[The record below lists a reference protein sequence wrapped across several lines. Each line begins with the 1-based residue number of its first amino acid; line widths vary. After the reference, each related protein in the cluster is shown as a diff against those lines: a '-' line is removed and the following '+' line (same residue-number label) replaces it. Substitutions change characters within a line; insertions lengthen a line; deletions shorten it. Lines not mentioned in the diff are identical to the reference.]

1 MALNTDFNVAPYFD
15 DYDDEKNFHRV
26 LFRPAVPVQARELT
40 QLQTILQNQVERFGD
55 NIYRQGTIIKGC
67 SLNFDFNYTYIK
79 INDLQ
84 VDGQTTLVSDYANGY
99 LQDSANLKSEIV
111 NYVQGLESQDPDLST
126 LFIKYINTGTGGK
139 KSYANGDVLTV
150 FSRNYSIQ
158 SITIDSAGT
167 LYNNTNVIVFT
178 SNTGT
183 GASANLVTFANG
195 SIRDVVITNGGS
207 GYTTAPTLSI
217 TTSTGSSG
225 ALTALNYVAEI
236 RVANSSF
243 TAPVGTGA
251 AVSVGDGII
260 YQRGHFVR
268 VEEQTAIAAKY
279 TNQPDGVALGF
290 VTSES
295 IVNNSVDSTL
305 LDNAQGYS
313 NYTAPG
319 AHRLKLTPSLVAI
332 STANAASNAEFL
344 SILEF
349 QNGSITKRKTG
360 TEFNSIASELAK
372 RTREESGNYVVRP
385 FSIYTEEKTSNTTH
399 LNLAVSSGVGYV
411 DGFRTEITGTVR
423 VPVRKGTDTTTS
435 NNQTIS
441 TNFGNYVVVNE
452 VLGNFDFSTGSTI
465 NLRDTAATDSTDNFG
480 GTPSSPGSII
490 GTAKVKS
497 FMYESG
503 TPGTPSCRYRLYLF
517 NISMTPGKTFSS
529 VRQIQVSGGVADV
542 VLVDGN
548 AELKESSFDSLIFTS
563 GASAVSFF
571 SNEQFIYRRVGS
583 TSILGSGVAS
593 VQLTGVE
600 EFPYTASST
609 LNDTQELDFI
619 LIPTANAHS
628 TTNLSGT
635 VSTSGNVV
643 TGTSTEFISE
653 LDTGDYVKF
662 SGNNSYYRVSTISSA
677 TSMTIEGAT
686 GPAVSSNTISYAF
699 PKNIPVRLDR
709 GTANVSIDS
718 NGNTAAI
725 FVGGTISGTT
735 SATVYHNSKVD
746 GASPKAKTVVKS
758 VYVKLSTDKISANT
772 KGPWI
777 IGVPDA
783 YKLVGVYVGS
793 SNTYSNTT
801 TNYASSFELITGQTD
816 NIYGLASIRK
826 KPGSSLSLSA
836 TNNLLVRVDLFTHG
850 SGYYL
855 STESYPVDDA
865 TTPLPANKIRTEDIP
880 YYLSPRDNKYFNLRD
895 SIDFRPIVAN
905 TANASATSVAG
916 ATVDP
921 AGTETLSGTLYFPTP
936 NESFEADVTHYLR
949 RIDTIVIDGYGSVSV
964 VEGKPELTPVAPRAT
979 DGTMKLGNVVVPPYP
994 SLSPQAA
1001 TESQRFEY
1009 STLIKQD
1016 QVKGYTM
1023 QDIKQIEDRINR
1035 IEYYSLL
1042 NTLEKSATDL
1052 IIPSEA
1058 NTQLSRFKNGFFAES
1073 FSSYDISNV
1082 NDPEYTIFV
1091 DTTTSTARPQI
1102 EKTHIQLVAN
1112 TAASSNVTIKGEY
1125 ALIDYTETT
1134 FLDQPI
1140 ANKARNPAQLFWLFK
1155 GRVQLFPKYDDYYDI
1170 KKGSV
1175 NVTVDLAT
1183 PINGLTQAIN
1193 KDVAFK
1199 KDVNQITAVPITNF
1213 TNVQRATQNQGGID
1227 QRTIRTTTT
1236 VTTNEFV
1243 TGDTTLNLQPVG
1255 EFLTD
1260 FGMKPFIR
1268 AQALT
1273 FVAVGLRPNATHF
1286 VFFDKVN
1293 VSQYCRQATVASIET
1308 MDSRGIPYEPTA
1320 KFVGATGATLTTDAN
1335 GTLLGVF
1342 YLPADTFFVGERSL
1356 LIADNNNLD
1365 TIETSVSTAVVSF
1378 NAYNFYK
1385 DSTNLTITT
1394 KNPGPLT
1401 LKSNT
1406 SSSFLDST
1414 ETRLT
1419 PRLPPPPPAP
1429 TFNCCCFIAG
1439 TKITM
1444 ADGSIKNIED
1454 VMLGD
1459 VVLGKDEL
1467 HNEVLEFLRP
1477 TLGDTGATMMAF
1489 NGGVPFMTSDHP
1501 VYVRGHGWK
1510 SFDPKMTEQKYFMPV
1525 GKYQVGDII
1534 ETPDGLGLE
1543 INSIEEY
1550 SDQNQDQII
1559 YNFRLGGNHTY
1570 IADGLIVHNKCF
1582 IAGTEVLLED
1592 KTWKKIEDVGL
1603 DQILIGQDGSKNKIL
1618 KLHRPKLGIND
1629 DWLPHKQRMVSIN
1642 GSEFATSED
1651 HMFFTTTGW
1660 KAPDAESCNLVHE
1673 HTIAAEGFVVTDLQV
1688 GDYIVKDD
1696 GDTVEV
1702 SSIEF
1707 RDDDPALQLYNFW
1720 TDGNHTYH
1728 VKMKDS
1734 QDGMLVHNKC
1744 FVAGTEVLL
1753 QDGTWRN
1760 IEDVTLDDTLLG
1772 ENGSENKV
1780 KEFHRP
1786 KLGLN
1791 DHWLPHKLRLAS
1803 INGSEFAV
1811 SEDHMI
1817 KTTSG
1822 WKTPTVEICKLIHAE
1837 TLKNENIDI
1846 NQLSIGDEII
1856 CSDGSLVEVEN
1867 IEFKEDSPDL
1877 QLYNFR
1883 LHGNKTYHVRMK
1895 GTDKFILV
1903 HNKDP
1908 LAQTFNVNNNDGSD
1922 GVYLTKVDLFF
1933 KQKDSSLGATIH
1945 IRQTENGYPAP
1956 FVLGEKFLTNSS
1968 INVSNNGSTATTV
1981 TFDTPVFLKSGSDYS
1996 VVVIPEQYSPEFL
2009 LWVGETGV
2017 PDIANT
2023 ALISNQNWGA
2033 GVMFL
2038 SSNDTAWTPFQGED
2052 IKFKVYVANFTKTS
2066 ATLVLEN
2073 APYEFLSLSNNSG
2086 TFTPREEVAQKSNTY
2101 LSGTFTS
2108 NTTSA
2113 VVNTT
2118 SSQTSAL
2125 TVGDYVL
2132 IVAANTL
2139 VAKSGTVTV
2148 GSTSITNVT
2157 GTSTDFVNEY
2167 DPGDYLIINGNVR
2180 EVVSI
2185 ANSTQLT
2192 LDAPL
2197 SASVS
2202 ANVHSGVTEKLQIS
2216 RVNAVNT
2223 TSVTLKD
2230 TPLYQING
2238 GTTYYGAIQKVVR
2251 ATIDVIEDSSLI
2263 LKDSNAANSSFKFE
2277 AGKSIVGEE
2286 SQATATITAVDDRTV
2301 NFLESHMRYIAP
2313 PTTSVT
2319 QIQNIDSLA
2328 GSGANSVIMEGVSNS
2343 VKYEGEIKSRSNEI
2357 TSGSKSLKVYANL
2370 NRANTFST
2378 VAPVVDTVPVSA
2390 VLLKNI
2396 INNDYT
2402 DETTRYGNSQ
2412 VRYISKNVILADGLD
2427 AEDMKVYITA
2437 YKPTSSNILVYA
2449 KILSSDDNQSFDD
2462 RDWTLLQQVTEANL
2476 YSDSLDESNYIE
2488 YEYGFSLTPPSSSL
2502 VGVITSSSN
2511 TTLTG
2516 SGSTFSSS
2524 LVANDVIK
2532 VVQSN
2537 TLTGYDIAVVD
2548 TVANNTSLTLKANTS
2563 FSGIASI
2570 EKVTQPGAAFKYNRE
2585 SNIVTY
2591 FDSTRGRHSL
2601 YKTYAI
2607 KVVLVS
2613 SSSKYV
2619 PILKDVRA
2627 LAVSI

>member
-1 MALNTDFNVAPYFD
+1 MALNTDFNVSPYFD
-15 DYDDEKNFHRV
+15 DYNEEKNFHRV

-99 LQDSANLKSEIV
+99 IQDSANLKAEIV

-139 KSYANGDVLTV
+139 KTYANSDVLTV
-150 FSRNYSIQ
+150 YARDYSIQ
-158 SITIDSAGT
+158 SITISSAGT
-167 LYNNTNVIVFT
+167 LYNNTDVIVFT

-183 GASANLVTFANG
+183 GASANLVTL
-195 SIRDVVITNGGS
+195 T
-207 GYTTAPTLSI
+207 I

-225 ALTALNYVAEI
+225 ALTALNYIAEI

-268 VEEQTAIAAKY
+268 VQEQTAIAAKY
-279 TNQPDGVALGF
+279 TNEPDGVALGF
-290 VTSES
+290 VTTES

-349 QNGSITKRKTG
+349 QNGQITKRKTG
-360 TEFNSIASELAK
+360 TEFNSVASELAK
-372 RTREESGNYVVRP
+372 RTREESGNYVVKP

-411 DGFRTEITGTVR
+411 DGFRAELTGTVR

-452 VLGNFDFSTGSTI
+452 VLGNFDFSTGSTV
-465 NLRDTAATDSTDNFG
+465 NLRDVAATDSTDNFG
-480 GTPSSPGSII
+480 GDPNSPGSII
-490 GTAKVKS
+490 GSAKVKS

-517 NISMTPGKTFSS
+517 NITMTPGKVFSD
-529 VRQIQVSGGVADV
+529 VRSIQVTGGVADV
-542 VLVDGN
+542 VLVDGS
-548 AELKESSFDSLIFTS
+548 AELKETSYDSLIFTS

-571 SNEQFIYRRVGS
+571 SNEQFIYRKVGS
-583 TSILGSGVAS
+583 TSILGSGIAS
-593 VQLTGVE
+593 VPLTGSE

-619 LIPTANAHS
+619 VIPTANAHS
-628 TTNLSGT
+628 TTNLTGN

-643 TGTSTEFISE
+643 TGTAGFSDFITD
-653 LDTGDYVKF
+653 LDIGDYIKF

-677 TSMTIEGAT
+677 TSLTIEGST

-699 PKNIPVRLDR
+699 PKNIPIRLDR

-718 NGNTAAI
+718 NGNTASV

-758 VYVKLSTDKISANT
+758 VYVKLSTDKLSANT
-772 KGPWI
+772 KGPWS

-793 SNTYSNTT
+793 SNTYSNST

-850 SGYYL
+850 TGYYL

-880 YYLSPRDNKYFNLRD
+880 YYRSPRDNKYFNLRD

-905 TANASATSVAG
+905 TANAAATSVAG
-916 ATVDP
+916 ASVDP
-921 AGTETLSGTLYFPTP
+921 LSTETLSGTLYFPTP
-936 NESFEADVTHYLR
+936 NESFEADITHYLR
-949 RIDTIVIDGYGSVSV
+949 RVDTIVIDGYGSVSV
-964 VEGKPELTPVAPRAT
+964 VEGKPELNPVAPRAT
-979 DGTMKLGNVVVPPYP
+979 DGTMKLGTVIVPPYP
-994 SLSPQAA
+994 SLSPKAA
-1001 TESQRFEY
+1001 TAAQRFEY
-1009 STLIKQD
+1009 STLVKQD

-1035 IEYYSLL
+1035 LEYYSLL
-1042 NTLEKSATDL
+1042 NTLEKNTTDL
-1052 IIPSEA
+1052 VIPSEA
-1058 NTQLSRFKNGFFAES
+1058 NNQVSRFKNGFFAES

-1082 NDPEYTIFV
+1082 NDPEYSIYI

-1102 EKTHIQLVAN
+1102 EKTHIQLIAN
-1112 TAASSNVTIKGEY
+1112 TTASSNVTIKGEY
-1125 ALIDYTETT
+1125 ALIDYTEST

-1140 ANKARNPAQLFWLFK
+1140 ANKTRNPAQLFWTFF

-1170 KKGSV
+1170 NKGSV
-1175 NVTVDLAT
+1175 NVTIDLAT
-1183 PINGLTQAIN
+1183 PINNLTKSIN
-1193 KDVAFK
+1193 DNVAFK
-1199 KDVNQITAVPITNF
+1199 KDAKQITTVPITGF
-1213 TNVQRATQNQGGID
+1213 STVRAATTTQEGID
-1227 QRTIRTTTT
+1227 QRTLRTTTNTT
-1236 VTTNEFV
+1236 VNSLQP
-1243 TGDTTLNLQPVG
+1243 GDTTLNMQQVG
-1255 EFLTD
+1255 EFVTD
-1260 FGMKPFIR
+1260 FGMKPYIR
-1268 AQALT
+1268 AQDLT
-1273 FVAVGLRPNATHF
+1273 FVAVGLRPNAIHY

-1293 VSQYCRQATVASIET
+1293 VSQYCQQATISNIET
-1308 MDSRGIPYEPTA
+1308 MDPRGIPYEPNA
-1320 KFVGATGATLTTDAN
+1320 KLVGSRGDVMTTDAN

-1342 YLPADTFFVGERSL
+1342 SIPEDTFFVGERSL
-1356 LIADNNNLD
+1356 LISDNSNID
-1365 TIETSVSTAVVSF
+1365 SQETAISSAVISY

-1385 DSTNLTITT
+1385 DSTSLTVTT
-1394 KNPGPLT
+1394 KNPGTLT
-1401 LKSNT
+1401 LKT
-1406 SSSFLDST
+1406 DTESSFLDTT

-1419 PRLPPPPPAP
+1419 PRLPPPRPP
-1429 TFNCCCFIAG
+1429 CCCFVKG
-1439 TKITM
+1439 TKILM
-1444 ADGSIKNIED
+1444 VDGSYKNIED
-1454 VMLGD
+1454 VELEDIVIGKNGSQNR
-1459 VVLGKDEL
+1459 VLK
-1467 HNEVLEFLRP
+1467 FLRP
-1477 TLGDTGATMMAF
+1477 KLGDTGATMIAF
-1489 NGGVPFMTSDHP
+1489 NGGKPFMTSDHP
-1501 VYVRGHGWK
+1501 VYVRGYGWK
-1510 SFDPKMTEQKYFMPV
+1510 SFDPVMTESKYSMAV
-1525 GKYQVGDII
+1525 GMYQVGDVI
-1534 ETPDGLGLE
+1534 ETDNGSGFE
-1543 INSIEEY
+1543 IKSIEEHT
-1550 SDQNQDQII
+1550 DQDQDQTI
-1559 YNFRLGGNHTY
+1559 YNFSLSGNHTY
-1570 IADGLIVHNKCF
+1570 IADGLV
-1582 IAGTEVLLED
+1582 
-1592 KTWKKIEDVGL
+1592 
-1603 DQILIGQDGSKNKIL
+1603 
-1618 KLHRPKLGIND
+1618 
-1629 DWLPHKQRMVSIN
+1629 
-1642 GSEFATSED
+1642 
-1651 HMFFTTTGW
+1651 
-1660 KAPDAESCNLVHE
+1660 
-1673 HTIAAEGFVVTDLQV
+1673 
-1688 GDYIVKDD
+1688 
-1696 GDTVEV
+1696 
-1702 SSIEF
+1702 
-1707 RDDDPALQLYNFW
+1707 
-1720 TDGNHTYH
+1720 
-1728 VKMKDS
+1728 
-1734 QDGMLVHNKC
+1734 
-1744 FVAGTEVLL
+1744 
-1753 QDGTWRN
+1753 
-1760 IEDVTLDDTLLG
+1760 
-1772 ENGSENKV
+1772 
-1780 KEFHRP
+1780 
-1786 KLGLN
+1786 
-1791 DHWLPHKLRLAS
+1791 
-1803 INGSEFAV
+1803 
-1811 SEDHMI
+1811 
-1817 KTTSG
+1817 
-1822 WKTPTVEICKLIHAE
+1822 
-1837 TLKNENIDI
+1837 
-1846 NQLSIGDEII
+1846 
-1856 CSDGSLVEVEN
+1856 
-1867 IEFKEDSPDL
+1867 
-1877 QLYNFR
+1877 
-1883 LHGNKTYHVRMK
+1883 
-1895 GTDKFILV
+1895 V

-1908 LAQTFNVNNNDGSD
+1908 LAQTFNINNNDGSD
-1922 GVYLTKVDLFF
+1922 GVYLTKLDLFF
-1933 KQKDSSLGATIH
+1933 SAKDPSLGITVQ

-1956 FVLGEKFLTNSS
+1956 FVLGEKFINNSS
-1968 INVSNNGSTATTV
+1968 INTSTNGSTATTV
-1981 TFDTPVFLKSGSDYS
+1981 TFDTPIYLKAGSDYT
-1996 VVVIPEQYSPEFL
+1996 VVVVPEQYSPGFL

-2023 ALISNQNWGA
+2023 ALVSNQNWGS

-2038 SSNDTAWTPFQGED
+2038 SSNDTAWTPYQGED
-2052 IKFKVYVANFTKTS
+2052 IKFKIYVANFAKTS

-2073 APYEFLSLSNNSG
+2073 APYEFLSLSNASG
-2086 TFTPREEVAQKSNTY
+2086 TFTPAEGVAQKSNTY
-2101 LSGTFTS
+2101 LSGTFTC

-2125 TVGDYVL
+2125 SVGDYVL
-2132 IVAANTL
+2132 VAAANTL
-2139 VAKSGTVTV
+2139 VPKTGTVTV

-2157 GTSTDFVNEY
+2157 GSGTDFANQYSV
-2167 DPGDYLIINGNVR
+2167 GDYLLISNDIR

-2185 ANSTQLT
+2185 AANGT
-2192 LDAPL
+2192 LLAIDAPL

-2202 ANVHSGVTEKLQIS
+2202 GVAHFGVTEKLQIS
-2216 RVNAVNT
+2216 RVNSVNT
-2223 TSVTLKD
+2223 TAVTLKD
-2230 TPLYQING
+2230 TPRYLIDGSN
-2238 GTTYYGAIQKVVR
+2238 TNFYGAVQKVVR
-2251 ATIDVIEDSSLI
+2251 ATIDVIDDNKLI
-2263 LKDSNAANSSFKFE
+2263 LKDSNAANSIFKFE
-2277 AGKSIVGEE
+2277 AGKRIVGET
-2286 SQATATITAVDDRTV
+2286 SQATATIVSVDDKTV
-2301 NFLESHMRYIAP
+2301 NFLESHMRYISP

-2328 GSGANSVIMEGVSNS
+2328 GSGSNTVIMEGVSNS
-2343 VKYEGEIKSRSNEI
+2343 IKYEGEIKSRSNEI

-2370 NRANTFST
+2370 NRANTFNNVS
-2378 VAPVVDTVPVSA
+2378 PVVDTVPVSA

-2412 VRYISKNVILADGLD
+2412 VRYISKNVILSDGLE
-2427 AEDMKVYITA
+2427 AEDMKVFITA
-2437 YKPTSSNILVYA
+2437 YKPTSSDILVYG
-2449 KILSSDDNQSFDD
+2449 KLLSSDDNESFDSK
-2462 RDWTLLQQVTEANL
+2462 DWTLLEQVTEASL
-2476 YSDSLDESNYIE
+2476 YSDSLNESNFIE
-2488 YEYGFSLTPPSSSL
+2488 YEYGFKLTPPSSSL

-2548 TVANNTSLTLKANTS
+2548 AVANNTSLTLKANTS
-2563 FSGIASI
+2563 FSGSASL

-2585 SNIVTY
+2585 SNVITY
-2591 FDSTRGRHSL
+2591 LDSNRGRHSM
-2601 YKTYAI
+2601 YKTFAI

-2613 SSSKYV
+2613 SS
-2619 PILKDVRA
+2619 
-2627 LAVSI
+2627 

>member
-1 MALNTDFNVAPYFD
+1 MALNTDFNVSPYFD
-15 DYDDEKNFHRV
+15 DYDPEKNFHRV

-67 SLNFDFNYTYIK
+67 SLSFDFNYMYIK

-99 LQDSANLKSEIV
+99 IQDSANLKAEIV

-126 LFIKYINTGTGGK
+126 LFVKYINTGTGGK
-139 KSYANGDVLTV
+139 KAYANGDVLTV
-150 FSRNYSIQ
+150 YARDYSIQ
-158 SITIDSAGT
+158 SITISSAGT
-167 LYNNTNVIVFT
+167 LYNNTDVIVFT

-183 GASANLVTFANG
+183 GASANLVTYANG
-195 SIRDVVITNGGS
+195 SIKDVVITDGGS
-207 GYTTAPTLSI
+207 GYTTAPSLSI

-225 ALTALNYVAEI
+225 SLTALNYIAEI

-251 AVSVGDGII
+251 AVTVGDGII

-268 VEEQTAIAAKY
+268 VAEQTTIASKY

-290 VTSES
+290 VTTES

-372 RTREESGNYVVRP
+372 RTREESGNYVVKP
-385 FSIYTEEKTSNTTH
+385 FSILTEEKASNTTH
-399 LNLAVSSGVGYV
+399 LNLSVSSGAGYV

-452 VLGNFDFSTGSTI
+452 VLGNFDFSTGSTV

-480 GTPSSPGSII
+480 GSPSSPGSII

-503 TPGTPSCRYRLYLF
+503 TPGTSSCRYRLYLF
-517 NISMTPGKTFSS
+517 NITMTPGKVFSNVRS
-529 VRQIQVSGGVADV
+529 VQVTDGVADV

-548 AELKESSFDSLIFTS
+548 AQLKEASYDSLIFTS
-563 GASAVSFF
+563 GANAVSYF
-571 SNEQFIYRRVGS
+571 SNEQFIYRKVGS
-583 TSILGSGVAS
+583 TSILGSGIAS
-593 VQLTGVE
+593 VQLTGTE
-600 EFPYTASST
+600 KFPYTASST
-609 LNDTQELDFI
+609 LNDTQELEFI
-619 LIPTANAHS
+619 VIPTANAYS
-628 TTNLSGT
+628 TTNLTGT

-643 TGTSTEFISE
+643 TGTSTDFITD
-653 LDTGDYVKF
+653 LDIGDYVKF
-662 SGNNSYYRVSTISSA
+662 SGNNSYYRVSTISTA
-677 TSMTIEGAT
+677 TSMTIEGST
-686 GPAVSSNTISYAF
+686 GPAVSANTISYAF
-699 PKNIPVRLDR
+699 PKNIPIRLDR
-709 GTANVSIDS
+709 GSANVSIDS
-718 NGNTAAI
+718 NGNTASV

-735 SATVYHNSKVD
+735 SATVYFNSKVD
-746 GASPKAKTVVKS
+746 GASPKAKSVVKS
-758 VYVKLSTDKISANT
+758 VYVKLSTDKLAANT
-772 KGPWI
+772 KGPWC

-793 SNTYSNTT
+793 SNTYSNST

-816 NIYGLASIRK
+816 NNYGLASIRK
-826 KPGSSLSLSA
+826 KPGSSLSLTA

-865 TTPLPANKIRTEDIP
+865 TDPLPANKIRTEDIP
-880 YYLSPRDNKYFNLRD
+880 YYLSPRTNKYFNLRD

-905 TANASATSVAG
+905 TANAAATSVAG

-921 AGTETLSGTLYFPTP
+921 SSTEALSGTLYYPTP
-936 NESFEADVTHYLR
+936 NESFEADITHYLR
-949 RIDTIVIDGYGSVSV
+949 RVDTVVIDGYGNVSV
-964 VEGKPELTPVAPRAT
+964 VEGKPELNPVAPKAT
-979 DGTMKLGNVVVPPYP
+979 DGTMKLGTVVVPPYP
-994 SLSPQAA
+994 SLSPKAA
-1001 TESQRFEY
+1001 TSAQRFEY

-1052 IIPSEA
+1052 VIPSEA
-1058 NTQLSRFKNGFFAES
+1058 NNQISRFKNGFFAES
-1073 FSSYDISNV
+1073 FSSYGISNV
-1082 NDPEYTIFV
+1082 NDPEYSIFV
-1091 DTTTSTARPQI
+1091 DTTTSTARPQL

-1112 TAASSNVTIKGEY
+1112 TTASSNVTIKGEY
-1125 ALIDYTETT
+1125 ALIDYTEST

-1140 ANKARNPAQLFWLFK
+1140 ANKTRNPAQLFWNFQ

-1183 PINGLTQAIN
+1183 PINNLVQSIN
-1193 KDVAFK
+1193 NNVTFK
-1199 KDVNQITAVPITNF
+1199 KDVSQITTAPLTNF
-1213 TNVQRATQNQGGID
+1213 TNVVRATQSNEGVD
-1227 QRTIRTTTT
+1227 QRTVRTTTT
-1236 VTTNEFV
+1236 TTTNSLQP
-1243 TGDTTLNLQPVG
+1243 GDTSLNLQPVG

-1260 FGMKPFIR
+1260 FGMKPYIR

-1273 FVAVGLRPNATHF
+1273 FVAVGLRPNATHY

-1293 VSQYCRQATVASIET
+1293 VSQYCRQATVNSIET
-1308 MDSRGIPYEPTA
+1308 MDPRGIPFESTA
-1320 KFVGATGATLTTDAN
+1320 KFTGATGATLTTDAK

-1342 YLPADTFFVGERSL
+1342 YIPENTFFVGERSL
-1356 LIADNNNLD
+1356 LISDNNNID
-1365 TIETSVSTAVVSF
+1365 SQESAVSTAIISY

-1385 DSTNLTITT
+1385 DSTNLTVTT
-1394 KNPGPLT
+1394 KNPGTLT
-1401 LKSNT
+1401 LVSNT
-1406 SSSFLDST
+1406 TSSYLDTT

-1419 PRLPPPPPAP
+1419 PRLPPPPVAAF
-1429 TFNCCCFIAG
+1429 TCCCFVEG
-1439 TKITM
+1439 TKILM
-1444 ADGSIKNIED
+1444 ADGSHKNIED
-1454 VMLGD
+1454 VKLGD
-1459 VVLGKDEL
+1459 VVIGMDGS

-1489 NGGVPFMTSDHP
+1489 NGGLPFMTSDHP
-1501 VYVRGHGWK
+1501 VFVRGQGWK
-1510 SFDPKMTEQKYFMPV
+1510 SFDPAMTEKKYFMPV
-1525 GKYQVGDII
+1525 GKYEIGDII
-1534 ETPDGLGLE
+1534 ETADGNGFE
-1543 INSIEEY
+1543 IKSIEEY
-1550 SDQNQDQII
+1550 SDQDQDQVI
-1559 YNFRLGGNHTY
+1559 YNFRLSGNHTY
-1570 IADGLIVHNKCF
+1570 IADGLVVHNKCF
-1582 IAGTEVLLED
+1582 IAGTHVLLADGSSKDIADVKLGDVLLGHSGTHNEVVED
-1592 KTWKKIEDVGL
+1592 HSQPISTRERQPIWYGFNGLGGFVTAAHPILTKKGWRAVDVAEVKRLEILPDEDVQQL
-1603 DQILIGQDGSKNKIL
+1603 EIGDEMLCKDGE
-1618 KLHRPKLGIND
+1618 
-1629 DWLPHKQRMVSIN
+1629 SI
-1642 GSEFATSED
+1642 
-1651 HMFFTTTGW
+1651 
-1660 KAPDAESCNLVHE
+1660 V
-1673 HTIAAEGFVVTDLQV
+1673 
-1688 GDYIVKDD
+1688 
-1696 GDTVEV
+1696 V
-1702 SSIEF
+1702 SSIDEYHTSPE
-1707 RDDDPALQLYNFW
+1707 DIGYNHGL
-1720 TDGNHTYH
+1720 TGDHTYF
-1728 VKMKDS
+1728 VK
-1734 QDGMLVHNKC
+1734 
-1744 FVAGTEVLL
+1744 
-1753 QDGTWRN
+1753 
-1760 IEDVTLDDTLLG
+1760 
-1772 ENGSENKV
+1772 
-1780 KEFHRP
+1780 
-1786 KLGLN
+1786 
-1791 DHWLPHKLRLAS
+1791 LP
-1803 INGSEFAV
+1803 
-1811 SEDHMI
+1811 
-1817 KTTSG
+1817 
-1822 WKTPTVEICKLIHAE
+1822 
-1837 TLKNENIDI
+1837 
-1846 NQLSIGDEII
+1846 
-1856 CSDGSLVEVEN
+1856 
-1867 IEFKEDSPDL
+1867 
-1877 QLYNFR
+1877 
-1883 LHGNKTYHVRMK
+1883 
-1895 GTDKFILV
+1895 GTDKWLIA
-1903 HNKDP
+1903 HNRDP

-1922 GVYLTKVDLFF
+1922 GIYLTKVDLFF
-1933 KQKDSSLGATIH
+1933 KAKDPSLGVTVQ

-1956 FVLGEKFLTNSS
+1956 FVVGEKFVRNSS
-1968 INVSNNGSTATTV
+1968 INTSNNGSSATTV
-1981 TFDTPVFLKSGSDYS
+1981 TFDTPLYLKSGSDYS
-1996 VVVIPEQYSPEFL
+1996 VVVVPEQFSPEFL

-2017 PDIANT
+2017 PDVANT
-2023 ALISNQNWGA
+2023 ALVSNQNWGA

-2038 SSNDTAWTPFQGED
+2038 SSNDTAWTPYQGED
-2052 IKFKVYVANFTKTS
+2052 IKFKVYVANFAKTS

-2073 APYEFLSLSNNSG
+2073 APYEFLSLSNTSG
-2086 TFTPREEVAQKSNTY
+2086 TFTPSEEVAQKSNTY
-2101 LSGTFTS
+2101 LTGTFTC
-2108 NTTSA
+2108 NTSSA

-2125 TVGDYVL
+2125 SVGDYVL

-2139 VAKSGTVTV
+2139 VSKTGTVTV

-2157 GTSTDFVNEY
+2157 GSGTSFATEY
-2167 DPGDYLIINGNVR
+2167 AAGDYLLINGNVR

-2192 LDAPL
+2192 IDAPL
-2197 SASVS
+2197 SATVS
-2202 ANVHSGVTEKLQIS
+2202 ANAHYGVTEKVQVS
-2216 RVNAVNT
+2216 RINSVNT

-2230 TPLYQING
+2230 TPLYQIDG
-2238 GTTYYGAIQKVVR
+2238 GTTYHGAIQKVVR
-2251 ATIDVIEDSSLI
+2251 ATVDVVEDNALV
-2263 LKDSNAANSSFKFE
+2263 LKDSTAANSIFKFE
-2277 AGKSIVGEE
+2277 AGKTVVGET
-2286 SQATATITAVDDRTV
+2286 SQATATIVSVDDKTV

-2319 QIQNIDSLA
+2319 QIQNIDSVSGA
-2328 GSGANSVIMEGVSNS
+2328 GSNTVIMEGVSNS

-2357 TSGSKSLKVYANL
+2357 SSGSKSLKVYANL
-2370 NRANTFST
+2370 NRSNTFST
-2378 VAPVVDTVPVSA
+2378 VAPIVDTVPVSA

-2412 VRYISKNVILADGLD
+2412 VRYVSKNVVLADGLE

-2437 YKPTSSNILVYA
+2437 YKPSTSDILVYG
-2449 KILSSDDNQSFDD
+2449 KIISSDDNETFDSK
-2462 RDWTLLQQVTEANL
+2462 DWTLLQQITEANL

-2488 YEYGFSLTPPSSSL
+2488 YEYGFNLTPPSSS
-2502 VGVITSSSN
+2502 VNGVITSSSN

-2516 SGSTFSSS
+2516 SGTTFSSS
-2524 LVANDVIK
+2524 LAANDVVK

-2537 TLTGYDIAVVD
+2537 TLTGYDIAVID
-2548 TVANNTSLTLKANTS
+2548 AVANNTSLTLKANTS
-2563 FSGIASI
+2563 FSGIASL
-2570 EKVTQPGAAFKYNRE
+2570 EKVTQPSAAFKYNRE

-2591 FDSTRGRHSL
+2591 LDSARGRHSM

-2607 KVVLVS
+2607 KIVLVS
-2613 SSSKYV
+2613 SSTKYV

>member
-1 MALNTDFNVAPYFD
+1 MALNTDFNVSPYFD
-15 DYDDEKNFHRV
+15 DYDPEKNFHRV

-67 SLNFDFNYTYIK
+67 SLSFDFNYTYIK

-99 LQDSANLKSEIV
+99 IQDSANLKSEIV

-139 KSYANGDVLTV
+139 KTYANGDVLTV
-150 FSRNYSIQ
+150 YARNYSIQ
-158 SITIDSAGT
+158 SITISSAGT
-167 LYNNTNVIVFT
+167 LYNNTDVIVFT

-183 GASANLVTFANG
+183 GASANLVTYANG
-195 SIRDVVITNGGS
+195 SIRDVVITDGGS

-225 ALTALNYVAEI
+225 SLTALNYIAEI

-251 AVSVGDGII
+251 AVTVGDGII

-268 VEEQTAIAAKY
+268 VEEQTTIASKY
-279 TNQPDGVALGF
+279 TNQPNDVALGF
-290 VTSES
+290 VTTES

-319 AHRLKLTPSLVAI
+319 AHRLKLTPTLVAV

-360 TEFNSIASELAK
+360 TEFNSVASELAK
-372 RTREESGNYVVRP
+372 RTREESGNYVVKP
-385 FSIYTEEKTSNTTH
+385 FLIHTEEKTGNTTH
-399 LNLAVSSGVGYV
+399 LNLSVSSGVGYV

-423 VPVRKGTDTTTS
+423 VPVRKGTDTVTS

-452 VLGNFDFSTGSTI
+452 VLGNFDFSTGATV
-465 NLRDTAATDSTDNFG
+465 NLRDTAATDNTDNFG
-480 GTPSSPGSII
+480 GSPTSPGSII

-503 TPGTPSCRYRLYLF
+503 TPGTASCRYRLYLF
-517 NISMTPGKTFSS
+517 NISMTPGKVFSN
-529 VRQIQVSGGVADV
+529 VRSIQVTGGVADV

-548 AELKESSFDSLIFTS
+548 AELKESSYDSLIFSS
-563 GASAVSFF
+563 GASAVSYF

-583 TSILGSGVAS
+583 VSILGSGSAS
-593 VQLTGVE
+593 VQLTGSE

-619 LIPTANAHS
+619 LIPTANAYS
-628 TTNLSGT
+628 TTNLTGT

-643 TGTSTEFISE
+643 TGTSTDFITD
-653 LDTGDYVKF
+653 LDVGDYIKF

-677 TSMTIEGAT
+677 TSLTIAGST
-686 GPAVSSNTISYAF
+686 GPAVSSNTVSYAF
-699 PKNIPVRLDR
+699 PKNVPIRLDR
-709 GTANVSIDS
+709 GSANVSIDS
-718 NGNTAAI
+718 NGNTASI

-746 GASPKAKTVVKS
+746 GASPKAKSVVKS
-758 VYVKLSTDKISANT
+758 VYVKLSTAKLAANT
-772 KGPWI
+772 KGPWC

-826 KPGSSLSLSA
+826 KPGSSLSLTA

-855 STESYPVDDA
+855 STESYPVDDVTA
-865 TTPLPANKIRTEDIP
+865 PLPANKIRTEDIP
-880 YYLSPRDNKYFNLRD
+880 YYRSPKTNKYFNLRD

-905 TANASATSVAG
+905 TANAAATSVAG

-921 AGTETLSGTLYFPTP
+921 VNTETLSGTLYFPTP
-936 NESFEADVTHYLR
+936 NESFEADITHYLR
-949 RIDTIVIDGYGSVSV
+949 RVDTIVIDGYGSVSI
-964 VEGKPELTPVAPRAT
+964 VEGKPELNPVAPRAT
-979 DGTMKLGNVVVPPYP
+979 DGTMKLGTVVVPPYP
-994 SLSPQAA
+994 SLSPKAA
-1001 TESQRFEY
+1001 TSAQRFEY

-1052 IIPSEA
+1052 VIPSES
-1058 NTQLSRFKNGFFAES
+1058 NTQISRFKNGFFAES

-1082 NDPEYTIFV
+1082 NDPEYSIYV

-1102 EKTHIQLVAN
+1102 EKNHIQLVAN
-1112 TAASSNVTIKGEY
+1112 TTASSNITFKGEY
-1125 ALIDYTETT
+1125 ALIDYTEST

-1140 ANKARNPAQLFWLFK
+1140 ANKTRNPAQLYWNFQ

-1170 KKGSV
+1170 KRGSV
-1175 NVTVDLAT
+1175 NLTIDLAT
-1183 PINGLTQAIN
+1183 PINSLTQSIN
-1193 KDVAFK
+1193 DNVTFK
-1199 KDVNQITAVPITNF
+1199 KDAKQITAVNALTNYS
-1213 TNVQRATQNQGGID
+1213 TVRSATQNNEGID
-1227 QRTIRTTTT
+1227 ERTVRSTIATT
-1236 VTTNEFV
+1236 VNTLQP
-1243 TGDTTLNLQPVG
+1243 GDTTLNLQPVG
-1255 EFLTD
+1255 EFVTD
-1260 FGMKPFIR
+1260 FGMKPYIR
-1268 AQALT
+1268 SQALT
-1273 FVAVGLRPNATHF
+1273 FVAVGLRPNATHY

-1293 VSQYCRQATVASIET
+1293 VSQYCRQATVSNIET
-1308 MDSRGIPYEPTA
+1308 MNARGIPFEPTA

-1342 YLPADTFFVGERSL
+1342 YIPENTFFVGERSL
-1356 LIADNNNLD
+1356 LITDNSNID
-1365 TIETSVSTAVVSF
+1365 SQETAVSTALISY

-1385 DSTNLTITT
+1385 DTTSLTVTT

-1401 LKSNT
+1401 VTSNT
-1406 SSSFLDST
+1406 TTSYLDST
-1414 ETRLT
+1414 ETRIT
-1419 PRLPPPPPAP
+1419 PRLPPPPQPQ
-1429 TFNCCCFIAG
+1429 CCCFIRG
-1439 TKITM
+1439 TEISM
-1444 ADGSIKNIED
+1444 ADGSFKRVED
-1454 VMLGD
+1454 IQLGD
-1459 VVLGKDEL
+1459 YLLGKDGA
-1467 HNEVLEFLRP
+1467 HNKVIEFLRP
-1477 TLGDTGATMMAF
+1477 TLGDTGASLMAF

-1501 VYVRGHGWK
+1501 VYIKGEGWK
-1510 SFDPKMTEQKYFMPV
+1510 SFDPEMTQRKYSMPV
-1525 GKYQVGDII
+1525 TKYAVGDII
-1534 ETPDGLGLE
+1534 ETPDGVGFE
-1543 INSIEEY
+1543 IKSIEEHC
-1550 SDQNQDQII
+1550 DEDQDQII
-1559 YNFRLGGNHTY
+1559 YNFRLDGNHTY
-1570 IADGLIVHNKCF
+1570 IADGLVVHNKCF
-1582 IAGTEVLLED
+1582 IAGTHVLLADGTSKDIAEVKLGDVLLGHSGTHNEVVED
-1592 KTWKKIEDVGL
+1592 HSQPISTRERQPIWYGFNGTGGFVTAAHPILTKKGWRAVDVAEVKRLEILPDEDVQQL
-1603 DQILIGQDGSKNKIL
+1603 EIGDRMICKDG
-1618 KLHRPKLGIND
+1618 
-1629 DWLPHKQRMVSIN
+1629 
-1642 GSEFATSED
+1642 E
-1651 HMFFTTTGW
+1651 
-1660 KAPDAESCNLVHE
+1660 
-1673 HTIAAEGFVVTDLQV
+1673 
-1688 GDYIVKDD
+1688 IV
-1696 GDTVEV
+1696 EI
-1702 SSIEF
+1702 SSIEEYHTSP
-1707 RDDDPALQLYNFW
+1707 DDIGYNHGL
-1720 TDGNHTYH
+1720 TGDHTYF
-1728 VKMKDS
+1728 VK
-1734 QDGMLVHNKC
+1734 
-1744 FVAGTEVLL
+1744 F
-1753 QDGTWRN
+1753 
-1760 IEDVTLDDTLLG
+1760 
-1772 ENGSENKV
+1772 
-1780 KEFHRP
+1780 P
-1786 KLGLN
+1786 
-1791 DHWLPHKLRLAS
+1791 
-1803 INGSEFAV
+1803 
-1811 SEDHMI
+1811 
-1817 KTTSG
+1817 
-1822 WKTPTVEICKLIHAE
+1822 
-1837 TLKNENIDI
+1837 
-1846 NQLSIGDEII
+1846 
-1856 CSDGSLVEVEN
+1856 
-1867 IEFKEDSPDL
+1867 
-1877 QLYNFR
+1877 
-1883 LHGNKTYHVRMK
+1883 
-1895 GTDKFILV
+1895 GTDKWLIA
-1903 HNKDP
+1903 HNRDP
-1908 LAQTFNVNNNDGSD
+1908 LAQTFNINNNNGSD
-1922 GVYLTKVDLFF
+1922 GVYLTKVDLYF
-1933 KQKDSSLGATIH
+1933 KQKDASLGVTVQ

-1956 FVLGEKFLTNSS
+1956 YVIGEKFVKNSS
-1968 INVSNNGSTATTV
+1968 INVSNNGSTSTTV
-1981 TFDTPVFLKSGSDYS
+1981 TFDTPMYLKSGSDYC
-1996 VVVIPEQYSPEFL
+1996 VVVVPEQFSPEFL

-2017 PDIANT
+2017 PDVANT

-2052 IKFKVYVANFTKTS
+2052 IKFKIYVANFSKTS

-2073 APYEFLSLSNNSG
+2073 APYEFLSLSNTSG
-2086 TFTPREEVAQKSNTY
+2086 TFTPSEEVAQKSNTY
-2101 LSGTFTS
+2101 LSGTFTC
-2108 NTTSA
+2108 NTSSA

-2125 TVGDYVL
+2125 SVGDYVL

-2139 VAKSGTVTV
+2139 VSKTGTVTV

-2157 GTSTDFVNEY
+2157 GSGTDFVNEY

-2197 SASVS
+2197 SVTVS
-2202 ANVHSGVTEKLQIS
+2202 ANVHYGVTDRLQIS

-2230 TPLYQING
+2230 TPLYPIDG
-2238 GTTYYGAIQKVVR
+2238 GTTNYGAVQKVVR
-2251 ATIDVIEDSSLI
+2251 ATIDVIGDNSLI
-2263 LKDSNAANSSFKFE
+2263 LKDSNAANSVFKFE
-2277 AGKSIVGEE
+2277 AGKSIVGEQ
-2286 SQATATITAVDDRTV
+2286 SQATATIDTVDDKTV

-2319 QIQNIDSLA
+2319 QIYNIDTLT
-2328 GSGANSVIMEGVSNS
+2328 GSGANSVVMEGVSNS
-2343 VKYEGEIKSRSNEI
+2343 IKYEGEIKSRSNEI
-2357 TSGSKSLKVYANL
+2357 SSGSKSLKVYANL
-2370 NRANTFST
+2370 NRANNFNS
-2378 VAPVVDTVPVSA
+2378 VAPIVDTVPVSA

-2412 VRYISKNVILADGLD
+2412 VRYISKNVVLADGLD

-2437 YKPTSSNILVYA
+2437 YKPTSSDILVYA
-2449 KILSSDDNQSFDD
+2449 KILSSDDNESFDNK
-2462 RDWTLLQQVTEANL
+2462 DWTLLQQVTEANL
-2476 YSDSLDESNYIE
+2476 YSDSLDESDFIE
-2488 YEYGFSLTPPSSSL
+2488 YEYSFKLTPPSTSL
-2502 VGVITSSSN
+2502 AGVITSSSN

-2524 LVANDVIK
+2524 LVANDVVK

-2548 TVANNTSLTLKANTS
+2548 AVANNTSLTLKANTS
-2563 FSGIASI
+2563 FSGVASI
-2570 EKVTQPGAAFKYNRE
+2570 EKVTQPSAAFKYNRE
-2585 SNIVTY
+2585 SNVVTY
-2591 FDSTRGRHSL
+2591 LDSSRGRHSL

-2613 SSSKYV
+2613 SSTKYV

>member
-1 MALNTDFNVAPYFD
+1 MALNTDFNVSPYFD
-15 DYDDEKNFHRV
+15 DYDPEKNFHRV

-67 SLNFDFNYTYIK
+67 SLSFDFNYMYIK

-99 LQDSANLKSEIV
+99 VQDSANLKAEIV

-126 LFIKYINTGTGGK
+126 LFVKYINTGTGGK
-139 KSYANGDVLTV
+139 KAYANSDVLTV
-150 FSRNYSIQ
+150 YARDYSIQ
-158 SITIDSAGT
+158 SITISSAGT
-167 LYNNTNVIVFT
+167 LYNNTDVIVFT

-183 GASANLVTFANG
+183 GASANLVTYANG
-195 SIRDVVITNGGS
+195 SIRDVVITDGGS
-207 GYTTAPTLSI
+207 GYTTAPTLTI

-225 ALTALNYVAEI
+225 ALTALNYIAEI

-251 AVSVGDGII
+251 AVTVTDGII

-268 VEEQTAIAAKY
+268 VEEQTTIASKY

-290 VTSES
+290 VTDES

-349 QNGSITKRKTG
+349 QNGTITKRKTG
-360 TEFNSIASELAK
+360 TEFNSISSELAK

-411 DGFRTEITGTVR
+411 DGFRSEITGTVR

-452 VLGNFDFSTGSTI
+452 VLGNFDFSTGSNV

-480 GTPSSPGSII
+480 GDPTSPGSII

-503 TPGTPSCRYRLYLF
+503 TPGTSSCRYRLYLF
-517 NISMTPGKTFSS
+517 NIVMTPGKVFSS
-529 VRQIQVSGGVADV
+529 VRSVQVTGGVADV
-542 VLVDGN
+542 VLVDGS
-548 AELKESSFDSLIFTS
+548 AELRESSYDSLIFSS

-571 SNEQFIYRRVGS
+571 SNEQFIYRKVGS

-593 VQLTGVE
+593 VQLTGSE

-619 LIPTANAHS
+619 VIPTANAHS
-628 TTNLSGT
+628 STNLTGT
-635 VSTSGNVV
+635 VTTSGNSV
-643 TGTSTEFISE
+643 TGTATEFIAD
-653 LDTGDYVKF
+653 LDVGDYVKF

-677 TSMTIEGAT
+677 TQMTIEGGT
-686 GPAVSSNTISYAF
+686 GPAVSANTISYAF
-699 PKNIPVRLDR
+699 PKNIPIRLDR

-718 NGNTAAI
+718 NGNTASI
-725 FVGGTISGTT
+725 FVGSTISGTT
-735 SATVYHNSKVD
+735 SATVYFNSKVD
-746 GASPKAKTVVKS
+746 GASPKAKSVVKS

-772 KGPWI
+772 KGPWS

-793 SNTYSNTT
+793 SNTYSNST

-826 KPGSSLSLSA
+826 KPGSSLSLTA

-905 TANASATSVAG
+905 TANAAATSVAG

-921 AGTETLSGTLYFPTP
+921 ASTETLSGTLYFPTP
-936 NESFEADVTHYLR
+936 NESFEADITHYLR

-964 VEGKPELTPVAPRAT
+964 VEGKPELTPIAPRAT
-979 DGTMKLGNVVVPPYP
+979 DGTMKLGTVIVPPYP
-994 SLSPQAA
+994 SLSPQSA

-1035 IEYYSLL
+1035 LEYYSLL

-1052 IIPSEA
+1052 VIPSEA
-1058 NTQLSRFKNGFFAES
+1058 NNQVSRFKNGFFAES

-1082 NDPEYTIFV
+1082 NDPEYSIYV

-1112 TAASSNVTIKGEY
+1112 TSASSNVTIKGEY

-1140 ANKARNPAQLFWLFK
+1140 ANKARNPAQLYWTFK

-1170 KKGSV
+1170 NKGSV
-1175 NVTVDLAT
+1175 NLTIDLAT
-1183 PINGLTQAIN
+1183 PINGLVKSIN
-1193 KDVAFK
+1193 DNVAFK
-1199 KDVNQITAVPITNF
+1199 KDVNQISAVPITNF
-1213 TNVQRATQNQGGID
+1213 STVRRATQDQEGID

-1236 VTTNEFV
+1236 TTVNQLQP
-1243 TGDTTLNLQPVG
+1243 GDTTINLQPVG

-1293 VSQYCRQATVASIET
+1293 VSQYCRQATVSSIET
-1308 MDSRGIPYEPTA
+1308 MDPRGIPYEPTT
-1320 KFVGATGATLTTDAN
+1320 KFVGATGATLTTDAS

-1342 YLPADTFFVGERSL
+1342 YIPENTFFVGERSL
-1356 LIADNNNLD
+1356 LIGDTNNID
-1365 TIETSVSTAVVSF
+1365 TLETAVSTAVVSF

-1385 DSTNLTITT
+1385 DSTNLTVTT
-1394 KNPGPLT
+1394 KNPGTLT
-1401 LKSNT
+1401 NVSNT
-1406 SSSFLDST
+1406 TSSFLDTT

-1419 PRLPPPPPAP
+1419 PRIPPAP
-1429 TFNCCCFIAG
+1429 APQRMGCCFVAG

-1444 ADGSIKNIED
+1444 ADLSIKNIED
-1454 VMLGD
+1454 VEIGDMLI
-1459 VVLGKDEL
+1459 GKDGSI
-1467 HNEVLEFLRP
+1467 NTVLNYVRP
-1477 TLGDTGATMMAF
+1477 LLGSRTLISF
-1489 NGGVPFMTSDHP
+1489 NGGNPFMTNDHP
-1501 VYVRGHGWK
+1501 VYMKDGTWK
-1510 SFDPKMTEQKYFMPV
+1510 SFNPDATKKRYV
-1525 GKYQVGDII
+1525 KLSDWNIGKLQVGDII
-1534 ETPDGLGLE
+1534 ETVDGAGFK
-1543 INSIEEY
+1543 IESMSEH
-1550 SDQNQDQII
+1550 SDSSDLQV
-1559 YNFRLGGNHTY
+1559 YNFTLDGNNTY
-1570 IADGLIVHNKCF
+1570 IAEGLV
-1582 IAGTEVLLED
+1582 
-1592 KTWKKIEDVGL
+1592 
-1603 DQILIGQDGSKNKIL
+1603 
-1618 KLHRPKLGIND
+1618 
-1629 DWLPHKQRMVSIN
+1629 
-1642 GSEFATSED
+1642 
-1651 HMFFTTTGW
+1651 
-1660 KAPDAESCNLVHE
+1660 
-1673 HTIAAEGFVVTDLQV
+1673 
-1688 GDYIVKDD
+1688 
-1696 GDTVEV
+1696 
-1702 SSIEF
+1702 
-1707 RDDDPALQLYNFW
+1707 
-1720 TDGNHTYH
+1720 
-1728 VKMKDS
+1728 
-1734 QDGMLVHNKC
+1734 
-1744 FVAGTEVLL
+1744 
-1753 QDGTWRN
+1753 
-1760 IEDVTLDDTLLG
+1760 
-1772 ENGSENKV
+1772 
-1780 KEFHRP
+1780 
-1786 KLGLN
+1786 
-1791 DHWLPHKLRLAS
+1791 
-1803 INGSEFAV
+1803 
-1811 SEDHMI
+1811 
-1817 KTTSG
+1817 
-1822 WKTPTVEICKLIHAE
+1822 
-1837 TLKNENIDI
+1837 
-1846 NQLSIGDEII
+1846 
-1856 CSDGSLVEVEN
+1856 
-1867 IEFKEDSPDL
+1867 
-1877 QLYNFR
+1877 
-1883 LHGNKTYHVRMK
+1883 
-1895 GTDKFILV
+1895 V

-1922 GVYLTKVDLFF
+1922 GVYITKIDLFF
-1933 KQKDSSLGATIH
+1933 KQKDPSLGATIH

-1956 FVLGEKFLTNSS
+1956 FVLGEKFLRNSS

-2038 SSNDTAWTPFQGED
+2038 SSNDTTWTPFQGED
-2052 IKFKVYVANFTKTS
+2052 IKFKIYVANFTKTS

-2132 IVAANTL
+2132 IIAANTL
-2139 VAKSGTVTV
+2139 VAKTGTVTV

-2157 GTSTDFVNEY
+2157 GTGTDFVNEY
-2167 DPGDYLIINGNVR
+2167 DAGDYLIINGNVR

-2202 ANVHSGVTEKLQIS
+2202 ANAHSGVTEKLQIS

-2223 TSVTLKD
+2223 TSITLKD
-2230 TPLYQING
+2230 TPLYQLDG
-2238 GTTYYGAIQKVVR
+2238 GTTYYGAVQKVVR
-2251 ATIDVIEDSSLI
+2251 ATIDVIEDNSLI
-2263 LKDSNAANSSFKFE
+2263 LKDSNAANSIFKFE

-2286 SQATATITAVDDRTV
+2286 SQATATIVTVDDKTV

-2319 QIQNIDSLA
+2319 QIQNIDTLS
-2328 GSGANSVIMEGVSNS
+2328 GSGSNSVIMEGVSNS
-2343 VKYEGEIKSRSNEI
+2343 IKYEGEIKSRSNEI
-2357 TSGSKSLKVYANL
+2357 ASGSKSLKVYANL
-2370 NRANTFST
+2370 SRANTFST
-2378 VAPVVDTVPVSA
+2378 VAPIVDTVPVSA

-2449 KILSSDDNQSFDD
+2449 KILSSDDNQSFND

-2488 YEYGFSLTPPSSSL
+2488 YEYGFKLTPPSSSL

-2548 TVANNTSLTLKANTS
+2548 AVANNTSLTLKANTS

-2585 SNIVTY
+2585 SNVVTY
-2591 FDSTRGRHSL
+2591 LDSNRGRHSL